1 MPYWRAIARKKLGPL
16 GLDAKRQEEIVLELA
31 GHLEDLYSD
40 ALSQG
45 RSHAEALHSAFDAAS
60 DWNEL
65 RREIQLAANE
75 EVCMNH
81 RVKTLWLPGA

>member
-1 MPYWRAIARKKLGPL
+1 MPDWRAIARKKLGPL
-16 GLDAKRQEEIVLELA
+16 GLEAKRQEEIVLELA

-40 ALSQG
+40 ALRQG

-65 RREIQLAANE
+65 RREIELAVNE
-75 EVCMNH
+75 EVAMNYLSLIH
-81 RVKTLWLPGA
+81 I